1 MTGLRLPRVPGAT
14 QQQQSAARG
23 VVGIA
28 GLGWASILIAGAG
41 FAVPSFCSGSTVW
54 QLPGSD
60 AFSFAFLFRS
70 PGQLALAWG
79 LMLAAMMVP
88 MLVAPLS
95 HVRSRVLPR
104 HRGLAMAAFLAGY
117 AGLWMLA
124 GAVLVSFA
132 LTIRLGFGAQLH
144 GALALC
150 AMAGALVWQASPV
163 KQYALNQCHRLPAVA
178 GFAPQAYGGAFAYG
192 LRHGG

>member
-41 FAVPSFCSGSTVW
+41 FALPSFCSGSTVW
-54 QLPGSD
+54 QLPGAD

-79 LMLAAMMVP
+79 LMLAAMMCLCLWHQCL
-88 MLVAPLS
+88 MC
-95 HVRSRVLPR
+95 
-104 HRGLAMAAFLAGY
+104 AAGSCRDIAG
-117 AGLWMLA
+117 W
-124 GAVLVSFA
+124 
-132 LTIRLGFGAQLH
+132 
-144 GALALC
+144 
-150 AMAGALVWQASPV
+150 P
-163 KQYALNQCHRLPAVA
+163 
-178 GFAPQAYGGAFAYG
+178 
-192 LRHGG
+192 